1 MERSD
6 AVAAAV
12 VAALMLLMS
21 TVQWVAAEEVAEDT
35 VVPRDRGEEA
45 VDRLSLYS
53 SGIPRRY
60 S

>member
-6 AVAAAV
+6 AVAAV
-12 VAALMLLMS
+12 EEAALIFGMS
-21 TVQWVAAEEVAEDT
+21 TVPWVEAEEVAEDT

-45 VDRLSLYS
+45 ADRLLLYS